1 MSFRINTNITAMN
14 AYKNS
19 LANDSALS
27 ASLGKLSSGLQIQ
40 SAADDASGMTI
51 ADSLRSQASALG
63 QAIRNANDAAGIVE
77 TADNAMNEQISILNT
92 IKTKATQSAQ
102 DGQSKES
109 RAALQRDISRLLEQ
123 LDNIANQ
130 TSFNGQTLLN
140 GNYSNR
146 NFQIGAYSNETVQVS
161 IGATNSNKIGHTR
174 FETSANVAHAF
185 TALGTALGTVGLQMQ
200 LQGVDGYPNG
210 FTFEAITAKEF
221 TEEGF
226 KILAERINL
235 AKDETGVKAN
245 VNNSLTFNNAIK
257 EGTINGLMINGA
269 HIGTLALQN
278 GDRDEVL
285 VNAINAVKEQ
295 TGVIAT
301 KDNGKLNLTSL
312 DGRAITIHVT
322 TSNAADVVSVLGVN
336 TAMAGAMI
344 ASAHSVTG
352 IAKQSTGGFTN
363 IGRITLIRQDSR
375 DIDVRF
381 VTGASS
387 FGALAGINVEL
398 TALGAISAGSLIKA
412 MGANSY
418 ANLNTTIGLTNGGVS
433 QKTVSLADLNT
444 GIMEIDYAE
453 ALGYFAAGSERAKQ
467 LSGVTTY
474 AGAQAMIDIAEAA
487 QRLLDTIRSD
497 LGSAENQLKVTIS
510 NITTTQVNVTA
521 AESQIR
527 DVDFA
532 SEASNFN
539 KFNILAQSG
548 SYAMSQANT
557 VQQNVLRL
565 LQ

>member
-63 QAIRNANDAAGIVE
+63 QAIKNANDAAGIVE

-200 LQGVDGYPNG
+200 FQGIDGYPNG
-210 FTFEAITAKEF
+210 FTFEAITAEEF
-221 TEEGF
+221 TTEGF

-285 VNAINAVKEQ
+285 VNAINAIKEQ

-336 TAMAGAMI
+336 TAMAAAMI

-363 IGRITLIRQDSR
+363 IGRISLIRQDSR

-418 ANLNTTIGLTNGGVS
+418 ANLNSTIGLTNGGVS

>member
-19 LANDSALS
+19 LSNDSALS

-51 ADSLRSQASALG
+51 ADSLRAQASALG
-63 QAIRNANDAAGIVE
+63 QAIKNANDAAGIVE

-174 FETSANVAHAF
+174 FETSANVAHGF
-185 TALGTALGTVGLQMQ
+185 TALGTALGSLTLQ
-200 LQGVDGYPNG
+200 LQGIDGYPAG
-210 FTFEAITAKEF
+210 YTFEAITGKEF
-221 TEEGF
+221 TTEGF

-269 HIGTLALQN
+269 SIGTLALQN

-285 VNAINAVKEQ
+285 VNAINAIKEQ

-301 KDNGKLNLTSL
+301 KDNGKLKLTSL

-322 TSNAADVVSVLGVN
+322 TSTAADIQSVLGVN
-336 TAMAGAMI
+336 SAMADAMI

-352 IAKQSTGGFTN
+352 VAKQSTGGFTN
-363 IGRITLIRQDSR
+363 VGRITLIRQDSR

-381 VTGASS
+381 VTGAST
-387 FGALAGINVEL
+387 FGALAGINVEM
-398 TALGAISAGSLIKA
+398 TALGAISAGSIIKA

-418 ANLNTTIGLTNGGVS
+418 ANLTSTLGLTNGGVS

-444 GIMEIDYAE
+444 GVMEIDYAE
-453 ALGYFAAGSERAKQ
+453 ALGYFSAGSERAKQ

>member
-102 DGQSKES
+102 DGQSRES

-200 LQGVDGYPNG
+200 FQGIDGYPNG

-221 TEEGF
+221 TTEGF

-285 VNAINAVKEQ
+285 VNAINAIKEQ

>member
-51 ADSLRSQASALG
+51 ADSLRAQASALG
-63 QAIRNANDAAGIVE
+63 QAIKNANDAAGIVE

-200 LQGVDGYPNG
+200 FQGIDGYPNG

-221 TEEGF
+221 TTEGF

-285 VNAINAVKEQ
+285 VNAINAIKEQ

-336 TAMAGAMI
+336 TAMAAAMI

-363 IGRITLIRQDSR
+363 IGRISLIRQDSR

-418 ANLNTTIGLTNGGVS
+418 ANLNSTIGLTNGGVS

>member
-51 ADSLRSQASALG
+51 ADSLRAQASALG

-200 LQGVDGYPNG
+200 FQGIDGYPQG

-312 DGRAITIHVT
+312 DGRAITIHLT
-322 TSNAADVVSVLGVN
+322 NSSAADIASVLGVN
-336 TAMAGAMI
+336 TAMAGAMQT
-344 ASAHSVTG
+344 SAHSVTG
-352 IAKQSTGGFTN
+352 RAMVSAGGFTN
-363 IGRITLIRQDSR
+363 IGRISLIRQDSR

-381 VTGASS
+381 IQGASA
-387 FGALAGINVEL
+387 FGAVAGINVEL
-398 TALGAISAGSLIKA
+398 TALGNISAGSLIKA

-418 ANLNTTIGLTNGGVS
+418 ANAVSLIGLTNGGVS

-444 GIMEIDYAE
+444 GILEVDYAE
-453 ALGYFAAGSERAKQ
+453 ALGYFAAGSVRDKQ

>member
-19 LANDSALS
+19 LSNDSALS

-51 ADSLRSQASALG
+51 ADSLRAQASALG
-63 QAIRNANDAAGIVE
+63 QAIKNANDAAGIVE

-174 FETSANVAHAF
+174 FETSANVAHGF
-185 TALGTALGTVGLQMQ
+185 TALGTALGSLTLQ
-200 LQGVDGYPNG
+200 LQGIDGYPAG
-210 FTFEAITAKEF
+210 YTFEAITGKEF
-221 TEEGF
+221 TTEGF

-269 HIGTLALQN
+269 SIGTLALQN

-285 VNAINAVKEQ
+285 VNAINAIKEQ

-301 KDNGKLNLTSL
+301 KDNGKLKLTSL

-322 TSNAADVVSVLGVN
+322 TSTAADIQSVLGVN
-336 TAMAGAMI
+336 SAMADAMI

-352 IAKQSTGGFTN
+352 VAKQSTGGFTN

-381 VTGASS
+381 VTGAST
-387 FGALAGINVEL
+387 FGGLAGINVEM
-398 TALGAISAGSLIKA
+398 TALGAISAGSIIKA

-418 ANLNTTIGLTNGGVS
+418 ANLTSTLGLTNGGVS

-444 GIMEIDYAE
+444 GVMEIDYAE
-453 ALGYFAAGSERAKQ
+453 ALGYFSAGSERAKQ